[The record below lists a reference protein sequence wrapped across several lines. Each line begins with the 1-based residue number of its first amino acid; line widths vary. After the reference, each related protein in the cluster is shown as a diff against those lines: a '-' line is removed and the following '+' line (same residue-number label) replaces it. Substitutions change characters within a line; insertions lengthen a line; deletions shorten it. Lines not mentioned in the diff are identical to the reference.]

1 MKCRWADIFLDW
13 LCCTDWG
20 LFCVLDSKQVDIY
33 GLCIQFCSWYIK
45 LHSTKT
51 MIKRWFKKNLKE
63 KCKQFLL
70 RCFALSSVCLPIY
83 QRWQQASSGIE
94 IKICNNQSSSK
105 LLQFGISVSKI
116 QENKDKQVFENV
128 TWEQQSLPQHNL
140 YLLRRAQFNIDWDA
154 IWQCVQTIMANLFQ
168 VLKIVMPCISHSRNL
183 YLF

>member
-1 MKCRWADIFLDW
+1 MKCRWADILLDW

-51 MIKRWFKKNLKE
+51 MIKRWFKKNLRE

-105 LLQFGISVSKI
+105 LLQFGPKSRKI
-116 QENKDKQVFENV
+116 KTKKFLKMSLENNNHCLNI
-128 TWEQQSLPQHNL
+128 TCICWEGHNSTL
-140 YLLRRAQFNIDWDA
+140 
-154 IWQCVQTIMANLFQ
+154 TEM
-168 VLKIVMPCISHSRNL
+168 
-183 YLF
+183 

>member
-1 MKCRWADIFLDW
+1 MKCRWADILLDW

-51 MIKRWFKKNLKE
+51 MIKRWFKKNLRE

-105 LLQFGISVSKI
+105 LLQFGPKSRKI
-116 QENKDKQVFENV
+116 ETKKFLKMSLENNNHCLNI
-128 TWEQQSLPQHNL
+128 TCICWEGHNSTL
-140 YLLRRAQFNIDWDA
+140 
-154 IWQCVQTIMANLFQ
+154 TEM
-168 VLKIVMPCISHSRNL
+168 
-183 YLF
+183 